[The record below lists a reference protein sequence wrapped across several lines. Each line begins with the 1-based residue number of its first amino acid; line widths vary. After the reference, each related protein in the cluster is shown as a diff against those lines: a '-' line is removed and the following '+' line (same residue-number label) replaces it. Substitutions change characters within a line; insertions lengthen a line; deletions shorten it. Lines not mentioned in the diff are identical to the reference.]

1 MAKGTVNKVII
12 LGRLGNNPEV
22 RTTQNGT
29 VVATMSI
36 ATNDGIGEKMTTEW
50 HRVVL
55 FGKSAEAIQRYATK
69 GTQLYL
75 EGRLRT
81 NKYQDKNG
89 NTQYSTEI
97 IANSFQFVGGGNSNS
112 NNQSESNY
120 SNNSN
125 NSGYSN
131 QPKPNNSFTQQKP
144 KQNNMPD
151 FAEINSNNFDDD
163 IPF

>member
-97 IANSFQFVGGGNSNS
+97 IANSFQFVGGSGNSNS
-112 NNQSESNY
+112 NNNSSYDSSKQSDSNP
-120 SNNSN
+120 SN

-131 QPKPNNSFTQQKP
+131 QQKS